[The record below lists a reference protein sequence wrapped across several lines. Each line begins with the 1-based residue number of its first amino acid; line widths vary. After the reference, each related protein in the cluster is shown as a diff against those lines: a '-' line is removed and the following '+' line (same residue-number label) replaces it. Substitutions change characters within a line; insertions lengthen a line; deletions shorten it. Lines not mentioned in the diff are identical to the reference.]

1 MAHGMRYLK
10 EQPFRDR
17 RGKPIKGVT
26 FTKAG
31 TEEEVSGENIMLG
44 DVLFSFAENYVPTQ
58 KVQLTNGEIRH
69 LWEAQDAI
77 ASGPSK
83 DGYFVF
89 ENAPF
94 DVLRKTVEALV
105 SAAAQFARHA
115 PIVED
120 ALNGVVTRTIE
131 EGPPGE

>member
-1 MAHGMRYLK
+1 MKYLK

-17 RGKPIKGVT
+17 RGNPLKGIT

-31 TEEEVSGENIMLG
+31 TEEEVSGEDIMLG
-44 DVLFSFAENYVPTQ
+44 DVLFSLAENYVPTQ
-58 KVQLTNGEIRH
+58 KAQLTNGEIRH

-77 ASGPSK
+77 VAGPSK
-83 DGYFVF
+83 EGYFVF

-94 DVLRKTVEALV
+94 DVLKKTVEALMG
-105 SAAAQFARHA
+105 AAAQFARHA

-120 ALNGVVTRTIE
+120 ILNGAVTRTVE